1 MKKLELDKTQ
11 ILEFQKN
18 RDPYLMIDHANE
30 VVPGKSSKGY
40 KDLNEND
47 WIFKVHWE
55 NDPNLPGMLQIE
67 ALVQMSSLAIF
78 TLPGNKGKIMY
89 LTSSNNIKFIK
100 KVVPN
105 CRFFLET
112 KIKSFNRG
120 IANCEGV
127 GRVNKSIVCKADFT
141 LILPDEIKKYN
152 LKNK

>member
-1 MKKLELDKTQ
+1 MKKLKLDKIK
-11 ILEFQKN
+11 ILEYQKN
-18 RDPYLMIDHANE
+18 RDPYLMIDYAEE
-30 VVPGKSSKGY
+30 VIPGKSSKGY

-112 KIKSFNRG
+112 KIKSFSRG

-127 GRVNKSIVCKADFT
+127 GSVNKSIVCKADFT
-141 LILPDEIKKYN
+141 LILPDEIKKYT
-152 LKNK
+152 LKK

>member
-1 MKKLELDKTQ
+1 MKPLTLNKKQ
-11 ILEFQKN
+11 ICEFQQN
-18 RDPYLMIDHANE
+18 RDPYLMIDYAEE
-30 VVPGKSSKGY
+30 VIPGKSSKGY

-100 KVVPN
+100 KLSQIVD
-105 CRFFLET
+105 FFLKQKLKVLAE
-112 KIKSFNRG
+112 
-120 IANCEGV
+120 ALQ
-127 GRVNKSIVCKADFT
+127 IVKV
-141 LILPDEIKKYN
+141 
-152 LKNK
+152 